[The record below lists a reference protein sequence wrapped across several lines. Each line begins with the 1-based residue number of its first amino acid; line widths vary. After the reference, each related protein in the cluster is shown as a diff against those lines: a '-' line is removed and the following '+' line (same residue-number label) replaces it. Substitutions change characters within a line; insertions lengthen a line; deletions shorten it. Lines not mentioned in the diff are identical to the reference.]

1 LTAIKPAGHTK
12 KTLILLNTAW
22 SRLRAMNRCDALLP
36 GNP

>member
-12 KTLILLNTAW
+12 TLILLNTAW
-22 SRLRAMNRCDALLP
+22 PRLRAMNRSDALLP

>member
-12 KTLILLNTAW
+12 TLILLNTAW
-22 SRLRAMNRCDALLP
+22 PRLRAMNRSDALLS